1 MASNKGGDV
10 DIDIVIVKKE
20 KEILFTINGKIDE
33 RGAEELKACF
43 LRLNLSSVKNVIF
56 DFAEVQH
63 IGSAGIGK
71 LLLFYKELSLMGGNI
86 IIENTPETIAGLFKE
101 LKLDTI
107 FKVESK
113 GV

>member
-1 MASNKGGDV
+1 MN
-10 DIDIVIVKKE
+10 IDIVKKE
-20 KEILFTINGKIDE
+20 REVLFTIDGKIDE
-33 RGAEELKACF
+33 RGAEDLKSCF

-56 DFAEVQH
+56 DFAGVQH

-86 IIENTPETIAGLFKE
+86 IIENTSETIAGLFRE

-107 FKVESK
+107 FKIETKSV
-113 GV
+113 